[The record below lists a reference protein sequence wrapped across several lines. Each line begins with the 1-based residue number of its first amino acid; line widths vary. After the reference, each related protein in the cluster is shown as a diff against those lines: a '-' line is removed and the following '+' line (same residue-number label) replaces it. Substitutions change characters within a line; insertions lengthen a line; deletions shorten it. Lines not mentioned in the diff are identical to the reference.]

1 MEKHKQENNF
11 GAFLIGI
18 LIGGS
23 AGIIAGLLLSPKSGT
38 EIRKDISENV
48 NDTQTK
54 ALQMIGNARTN
65 IEHSVAITT
74 KNIESTVNRVVDA
87 FNAGTKAAKGNISEE
102 NIAKL
107 EKNNISAK
115 IVDVKL
121 DILKNADSSDKV
133 NEIKNFSEYGEVE
146 NKKVDE

>member
-11 GAFLIGI
+11 GAFFAGVLV
-18 LIGGS
+18 GGV

-38 EIRKDISENV
+38 EIRKDISDNV
-48 NDTQTK
+48 NDTQAK

-65 IEHSVAITT
+65 IEQSVVVTT

-87 FNAGTKAAKGNISEE
+87 FNAGTNAAKGNISEE

-133 NEIKNFSEYGEVE
+133 NEIQNFSEYREAE